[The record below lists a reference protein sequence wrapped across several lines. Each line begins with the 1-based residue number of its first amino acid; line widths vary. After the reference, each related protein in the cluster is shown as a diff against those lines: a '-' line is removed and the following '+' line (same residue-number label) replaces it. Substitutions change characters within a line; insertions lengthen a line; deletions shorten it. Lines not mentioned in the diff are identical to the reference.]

1 MEEIWHHDKV
11 STLCNFIR
19 YFSVSLRNIHV
30 EVTDNKLHHKA
41 LETRYSVSHMNVF
54 VGFVVHRSTKH
65 HGKSI

>member
-41 LETRYSVSHMNVF
+41 LETRYSITHECF
-54 VGFVVHRSTKH
+54 CWIRCTQKH
-65 HGKSI
+65 KASW